1 MMRLTVF
8 RFLLQKLKSQEQ
20 CSQLV
25 LELAKD
31 MAFSLGY
38 IEDVKQFARLGQLKL
53 ALKDVTPLIED
64 TTNFILQFISRGQG
78 PSSLPCFSAISNPAI
93 RIVIGSLL
101 SHSDQEN
108 IDELTKR
115 FNRFKQQFD
124 RGVSVQ
130 AAGTLEMLLEE
141 MGMFLRLLPKV
152 NY

>member
-1 MMRLTVF
+1 MMGLTVF

-78 PSSLPCFSAISNPAI
+78 PS
-93 RIVIGSLL
+93 
-101 SHSDQEN
+101 
-108 IDELTKR
+108 
-115 FNRFKQQFD
+115 
-124 RGVSVQ
+124 
-130 AAGTLEMLLEE
+130 
-141 MGMFLRLLPKV
+141 
-152 NY
+152 

>member
-1 MMRLTVF
+1 MLD
-8 RFLLQKLKSQEQ
+8 
-20 CSQLV
+20 
-25 LELAKD
+25 LAKD

-53 ALKDVTPLIED
+53 ALKDLTPLIED
-64 TTNFILQFISRGQG
+64 TTNFIVRFTSNGQG
-78 PSSLPCFSAISNPAI
+78 PSSLRCISTISNPTICIAL
-93 RIVIGSLL
+93 RSLV
-101 SHSDQEN
+101 SDSDQEN
-108 IDELTKR
+108 IGEITKR
-115 FNRFKQQFD
+115 FNRFKEQFD

>member
-1 MMRLTVF
+1 MLD
-8 RFLLQKLKSQEQ
+8 
-20 CSQLV
+20 
-25 LELAKD
+25 LAKD

-53 ALKDVTPLIED
+53 ALKDLTPLIED
-64 TTNFILQFISRGQG
+64 TTNFIVRFTSHRQG
-78 PSSLPCFSAISNPAI
+78 PSSLRCFSAISNPTI
-93 RIVIGSLL
+93 RIAPGSLL

-115 FNRFKQQFD
+115 FNRFRQQFD

-141 MGMFLRLLPKV
+141 IGMFLRLLPK
-152 NY
+152 

>member
-1 MMRLTVF
+1 MLD
-8 RFLLQKLKSQEQ
+8 
-20 CSQLV
+20 
-25 LELAKD
+25 LAKD

-53 ALKDVTPLIED
+53 ALKDLTPLIED
-64 TTNFILQFISRGQG
+64 TTNFIVRFTSNGQG
-78 PSSLPCFSAISNPAI
+78 PLSLRCISTISNPTI
-93 RIVIGSLL
+93 RIALRSLV
-101 SHSDQEN
+101 SDSDQEN
-108 IDELTKR
+108 IDEITKR
-115 FNRFKQQFD
+115 FNRFKEQFD